1 MSSKPRFSRMAIA
14 AAIVVGLATFAAAT
28 TARASTIDFSYIF
41 PSTNSVLSGTLDGTL
56 LPGGNDFD
64 VTSVS
69 SLFVNG
75 VAVTLPSTVL
85 SADEYYLGINSPAE
99 VSLDG
104 SHMSLFAYDGAD
116 VFVFAVGD
124 QASIDLG
131 GNYAGATS
139 GYGGSDSF
147 EPYNQANWSASLV
160 APVPEPSSLALLGTG
175 ILSMAGVARRRFF
188 HS

>member
-1 MSSKPRFSRMAIA
+1 M
-14 AAIVVGLATFAAAT
+14 
-28 TARASTIDFSYIF
+28 
-41 PSTNSVLSGTLDGTL
+41 LSGTFDGTL
-56 LPGGNDFD
+56 LSNGNDFD

-85 SADEYYLGINSPAE
+85 SGDKAYFGINSPAE
-99 VSLDG
+99 VSLNG
-104 SHMSLFAYDGAD
+104 SNMSLYASDGHDAFA
-116 VFVFAVGD
+116 FAIGD
-124 QASIDLG
+124 QKSIALG
-131 GNYAGATS
+131 GNSAGATT
-139 GYGGSDSF
+139 GYGGSGFF
-147 EPYNQANWSASLV
+147 EPYDQANWSASLV